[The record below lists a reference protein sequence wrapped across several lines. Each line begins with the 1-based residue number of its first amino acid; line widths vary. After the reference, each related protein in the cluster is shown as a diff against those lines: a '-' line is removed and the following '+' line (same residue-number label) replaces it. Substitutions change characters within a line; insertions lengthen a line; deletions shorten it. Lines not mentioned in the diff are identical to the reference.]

1 MTQPARRRIDEIGDE
16 SRQRILD
23 AAEQLF
29 AERGYDRTS
38 YVDIAERSGI
48 SRGSI
53 PWHFKNK
60 AGLVMAVLD
69 RAIKRAVPQER
80 YAEAPTLDQVMAD
93 YADLLRKT
101 SAKLVFMIL
110 TEAMNST
117 GSLHEQYRD
126 FLARRR
132 AGMQQWFRAQR
143 PDGVD
148 PDAAAEREKDLAAV
162 FNGAMIGI
170 QLQWQVDPD
179 NVDLGRSLKVLAS
192 LVGGHEDQMWTGVRQ
207 RDERPATA
215 ARRRAAKSPATKAQR
230 DGVT

>member
-23 AAEQLF
+23 ATEQLL

-60 AGLVMAVLD
+60 TGLVMAVLD
-69 RAIKRAVPQER
+69 RAIKRALPQKR
-80 YAEAPTLDQVMAD
+80 YAEVPTLGEVMAN
-93 YADLLRKT
+93 YADLLRGT
-101 SAKLVFMIL
+101 STKLIFMIL
-110 TEAMNST
+110 TEAINST
-117 GSLHEQYRD
+117 GSLHRQYCD
-126 FLARRR
+126 FLAQRR
-132 AGMQQWFRAQR
+132 AGMQQWLQAQR
-143 PDGVD
+143 PVGID

-170 QLQWQVDPD
+170 QLQWQIDPD
-179 NVDLGRSLKVLAS
+179 SVDLERSLKILAS
-192 LVGGHEDQMWTGVRQ
+192 LVDGHEEQMWTGVQ
-207 RDERPATA
+207 QQEKRPAAA
-215 ARRRAAKSPATKAQR
+215 ARRRVAKSPATKAPR
-230 DGVT
+230 GRVT